1 MVYWIPTGLHRF
13 CAFAPNVTAPFPSP
27 YKKGKGTIM
36 KSITKSR
43 IIGII
48 IAVVITALLFWFSLP
63 PIHLRSPEFWTFV
76 IEVLVVFLV
85 CLSFTGIFAHLRGK
99 SPAKDEGRVVNI
111 GGNNVQLPHLSLP
124 KATVTRVLFFCILG
138 IIALMIIASIVGSTL
153 FNAGTYKGLIEWQD
167 GNFADDIAELDR
179 GQIPVVDRDTAIQL
193 GRRKLGE
200 MGATSDLVSQFEI
213 SNEYYTQINYKGK
226 PVRVTPL
233 EYADIIKWFN
243 NQAEG
248 IPAYVRVDMVSQ
260 ETELVR
266 LDQAMK
272 YAPGEYFMRDLKRHL
287 RFNHPTKIFDDSYS
301 FEIDENGTPY
311 WVASTIR
318 YRVGLWSASDVEG
331 AVLVNAIT
339 GEDAYYPVD
348 KIPTWVDRVYHA
360 DLIIQQLNWN
370 GRFQK
375 GFWNAHF
382 GQSGV
387 LSTTDGYNYIANND
401 DVFLYT
407 GMTSVTSDQSNVGFV
422 LVNMRTKETK
432 FYPVSGATENSAMG
446 SAQGQVQDLGYQAT
460 FPLLLNIQNRPT
472 YFMSLKDGAGMI
484 KMFAYVDVN
493 RYQIVGTGASVEAA
507 EANYKQS
514 LASSGEAG
522 AAGEPTGEEVSG
534 KIAEIHAAVRD
545 GNTRY
550 SFKLEGADTI
560 YTASIA
566 LSEKL
571 PFLKAGDEISF
582 TCSGE
587 GDVRAVTAIR

>member
-1 MVYWIPTGLHRF
+1 
-13 CAFAPNVTAPFPSP
+13 
-27 YKKGKGTIM
+27 M
-36 KSITKSR
+36 KSISKSR
-43 IIGII
+43 VLGII
-48 IAVVITALLFWFSLP
+48 AAVVITALLFWFSLP
-63 PIHLRSPEFWTFV
+63 PINLRSPEFWTFV

-85 CLSFTGIFAHLRGK
+85 CLSFSGIFDRVRGK
-99 SPAKDEGRVVNI
+99 APANTEGRVVSI

-138 IIALMIIASIVGSTL
+138 VIALMIIASIIGSTL
-153 FNAGTYKGLIEWQD
+153 FNAGTYKGLIERQD

-243 NQAEG
+243 NQSEG

-301 FEIDENGTPY
+301 FETDENGTPY

-318 YRVGLWSASDVEG
+318 YRVGLWSAPDVEG

-348 KIPTWVDRVYHA
+348 QIPTWVDRVYHA

-375 GFWNAHF
+375 GFWNSYF

-484 KMFAYVDVN
+484 KMYAYVDVN
-493 RYQIVGTGASVEAA
+493 RYQIVGTGASIEAA
-507 EANYKQS
+507 EANYRQA

-522 AAGEPTGEEVSG
+522 ETGSQTSEEVSG
-534 KIAEIHAAVRD
+534 KIAEIHASVRD

-550 SFKLEGADTI
+550 SFKLEGGEPI
-560 YTASIA
+560 YVASIA

-571 PFLKAGDEISF
+571 PFLKAGDEIAF
-582 TCSGE
+582 TCSSE
-587 GDVRAVTAIR
+587 GDVRTVMEIR